1 MRLAHVLTAA
11 LTVAGLVAPA
21 TGALAAQADSGTG
34 RARRLER
41 PDDEPDRLIRIV
53 MNRKARLGIKV
64 NLQARDTDS
73 LGAYVESVSPNGPA
87 AKAGL
92 RSGDVIT
99 KLDGQSVLTGGE
111 ADEDADTR
119 QSLPGLRLIE
129 LAARLQPAD
138 TVPIEFL
145 RGKGR
150 KTVSVITEKEPDSF
164 AEMPGGERPF
174 TMRFLRPGTDRDRM
188 PLPAADLMDI
198 GPGDRFEFLAGSPW
212 ATSSWR
218 RLIRIWASISAPPTV
233 SWSSGPRRR
242 APWGSREGTW
252 CRPWTA
258 GNRPGQPT
266 FCASCGATIGA
277 KASSWTSCAT
287 GSGRR
292 SPPVWANATASV
304 RRLTDVLAERHYM
317 FGPPWRGL
325 WDFCGP

>member
-21 TGALAAQADSGTG
+21 TGALAALADSGAG

-174 TMRFLRPGTDRDRM
+174 TMRFHRPGTDRDWM
-188 PLPAADLMDI
+188 PLPTADLMDI
-198 GPGDRFEFLAGSPW
+198 GDSAGPGQAMAGFAEGILRGRPATPDDLVGTALFLA
-212 ATSSWR
+212 SSDSDY
-218 RLIRIWASISAPPTV
+218 LT
-233 SWSSGPRRR
+233 
-242 APWGSREGTW
+242 
-252 CRPWTA
+252 
-258 GNRPGQPT
+258 GQVIM
-266 FCASCGATIGA
+266 ADGGM
-277 KASSWTSCAT
+277 
-287 GSGRR
+287 
-292 SPPVWANATASV
+292 
-304 RRLTDVLAERHYM
+304 VLV
-317 FGPPWRGL
+317 
-325 WDFCGP
+325 